1 LKFSA
6 GGAAGADAA
15 ADAAAVTSRGNV
27 LVGQEQV
34 LAAKFS
40 LIAPLT
46 RCKVDVA
53 SREIYTCTTRA
64 PDQRTSCL
72 SEVRWFN

>member
-1 LKFSA
+1 MKFAA

-15 ADAAAVTSRGNV
+15 ADAAAVNSRDNV

-34 LAAKFS
+34 LTAKFS
-40 LIAPLT
+40 LLALLT

-53 SREIYTCTTRA
+53 SREIYIY
-64 PDQRTSCL
+64 
-72 SEVRWFN
+72 